1 MFCSTLRA
9 EGNMALGFSL
19 AGIEEG
25 QPVKEYEN
33 VEKAY
38 NNEKEQI
45 VLQTLNIEKN
55 SVDGTF
61 QM

>member
-1 MFCSTLRA
+1 
-9 EGNMALGFSL
+9 MALGFSL